1 MEYKC
6 RFMDD
11 AMKTEMD
18 ELLAGG
24 HEKAITAFAFECGN
38 AAVCA
43 YKQACV
49 KRGLIAAGGGL
60 LIFGA
65 VKVGKKIVDKCKQKK
80 SNKPKKCIEVDK

>member
-1 MEYKC
+1 MDYQC

-11 AMKTEMD
+11 AIKAEMD

-24 HEKAITAFAFECGN
+24 HEKAITTFAFECGN

-49 KRGLIAAGGGL
+49 KRGLAAVGGGL

-65 VKVGKKIVDKCKQKK
+65 VKLGKKIIDKCKEKK
-80 SNKPKKCIEVDK
+80 ESKKYIDVDL

>member
-1 MEYKC
+1 MGYEY

-11 AMKTEMD
+11 AMKTEID
-18 ELLAGG
+18 ELLASG

-49 KRGLIAAGGGL
+49 KHGLIAAGGGL

-65 VKVGKKIVDKCKQKK
+65 VKVGKKIINKCKNHNKSKK
-80 SNKPKKCIEVDK
+80 H